1 MTLKTRWGIAALAL
15 LGTVAYAEDDSV
27 RYDTTRDRT
36 RVADHEDHANWRAYN
51 ANELNFGLFGT
62 GTVGERTIRRPSLN
76 RIERDGELGLGFGMQ
91 YFFTRYVGI
100 EAQAYTESTHHN
112 WIDNVD
118 VDLIARL
125 PIANT
130 GLAPYIMA
138 GGGRQLDP
146 LYQWT
151 LNAGAGL
158 EWRFAQHVGVFL
170 DGRYVWADETKD
182 YGLGRLGLRV
192 GF

>member
-1 MTLKTRWGIAALAL
+1 MTWKKGLGIATFTL
-15 LGTVAYAEDDSV
+15 LGAIAYADDTSA
-27 RYDTTRDRT
+27 RYDAGRDRT
-36 RVADHEDHANWRAYN
+36 MVADRSGRNWIAYN
-51 ANELNFGLFGT
+51 ANELNVSFFGT
-62 GTVGERTIRRPSLN
+62 GTVGERTVRRPSVN
-76 RIERDGELGLGFGMQ
+76 RIERDGELGAGAGVQ

-100 EAQAYTESTHHN
+100 SADAYTESTHHN

-118 VDLIARL
+118 VDLIGRL

-130 GLAPYIMA
+130 GLAPYIMG

-158 EWRFAQHVGVFL
+158 EWRFSKHVGVFL
-170 DGRYVWADETKD
+170 DGRYVWADKTKD
-182 YGLGRLGLRV
+182 YGLARLGLRV